1 MSPLKRAERHQY
13 VGRLDA
19 CMWDADGVSIIEAA
33 MDRPRLT
40 VVGGRRIRI
49 PNLGWVRFFVVL
61 DGDDPTACFWGSP
74 VEITALAEEA
84 ARECKRMALG
94 IGD

>member
-1 MSPLKRAERHQY
+1 
-13 VGRLDA
+13 
-19 CMWDADGVSIIEAA
+19 MWDADGVSIIEAA

-40 VVGGRRIRI
+40 VVGDGDRAGVDGEAAEYAARACRLI
-49 PNLGWVRFFVVL
+49 WESVRAGGGFFVVL

-84 ARECKRMALG
+84 ARECKKMALG